1 MSGDVPRLVAREYL
15 ADFARSEVDTLVLGC
30 THYPLLKDV
39 IAEAVGP
46 QVSLVDSAEA
56 TAEAV
61 AMLLEERGL
70 LAPAGGT
77 PSHAYFVTDVPER
90 FVEVGARFLGRPIH
104 SAEQVDLSF

>member
-1 MSGDVPRLVAREYL
+1 M
-15 ADFARSEVDTLVLGC
+15 LGC

-46 QVSLVDSAEA
+46 QVALVDSAEA

-61 AMLLEERGL
+61 AVL
-70 LAPAGGT
+70 LAGAGAAGAGRR
-77 PSHAYFVTDVPER
+77 HALSTRYFVTDVPER